1 MSDRKRIL
9 FGLVFLLVA
18 LLGAALV
25 NIVGWSAGEYRV
37 GAIAGLVT
45 FVVFAGLAAYH
56 FIKVRDW
63 AWLPAVAGGLY
74 AVLPD
79 LILGPAD
86 DLGAILL
93 GAALTGF
100 MSWRRKRTGS
110 IDRG

>member
-1 MSDRKRIL
+1 MSDRKRIFL
-9 FGLVFLLVA
+9 GLVFLVIA

-25 NIVGWSAGEYRV
+25 NIIGWSAGEYRF
-37 GAIAGLVT
+37 GALAGLAV
-45 FVVFAGLAAYH
+45 FVVFAILAAYH

-79 LILGPAD
+79 LILGPVD
-86 DLGAILL
+86 DLGAILF

-100 MSWRRKRTGS
+100 MSWRRKRS
-110 IDRG
+110 ERVDRG